1 MPELR
6 LHRRRLRDDLDP
18 LEVFLRL
25 KRGRPGVLL
34 DAARSSPG
42 VRSALALFQPFA
54 MVRVDTGSDRRGER
68 PLESLAAALGAPRVV
83 EGARPGRFCGGH
95 AGFVSYDVAR
105 SLEHVPDTAAIASA
119 APDLWFA
126 HFDRFVEFEFETG
139 TVLAGFVEGLGPG
152 AGSPSDVLDDIE
164 RALDAPADPVE
175 SFTTGSALRS
185 NFDAASYR
193 RAVDAVR
200 EHIRLGEVYQVN
212 LAQRFET
219 EFHGS
224 AAALYARLRVT
235 NPAPYAA
242 FVDTGDVAISS
253 SSPESFLSRVG
264 DEVTTRPIKGTRRR
278 VGDDAQ
284 DALAVARLSA
294 STKER
299 SELNMIVD
307 LLRNDLGRVARIGS
321 VEVVDAGAIEAFATV
336 FHRVATIRASLRPG
350 TSNVD
355 LLAATFPGGSITGAP
370 KIAAMRVIEAL
381 EGVRRGVFCGS
392 IGWIAAS
399 GDLALNIA
407 IRTLVVE
414 SGRAHFHVGGGVV
427 YDSDPQAEYDE
438 TLAKGAALA
447 RALGLPLS

>member
-1 MPELR
+1 MTELR
-6 LHRRRLRDDLDP
+6 LHQRRLRDDLDP
-18 LEVFLRL
+18 FEVFSRL

-34 DAARSSPG
+34 DGDRTSLGARH
-42 VRSALALFQPFA
+42 ALALFQPRSI
-54 MVRVDTGSDRRGER
+54 VRVEAGADRRGER
-68 PLESLAAALGAPRVV
+68 PLERLAAALSSPRVV
-83 EGARPGRFCGGH
+83 DGARPGRFCGGH
-95 AGFVSYDVAR
+95 AGFVSYDVGR
-105 SLEHVPDTAAIASA
+105 TLEHVPDTAAIASA

-126 HFDRFVEFEFETG
+126 HFDRFVEFDFESG
-139 TVLAGFVEGLGPG
+139 AVLAGFVEGASPG

-164 RALDAPADPVE
+164 RALDAPAEPVGT
-175 SFTTGSALRS
+175 FTTGAVLRS
-185 NFDAASYR
+185 NFDPSSYR

-212 LAQRFET
+212 LAQRFQT

-224 AAALYARLRVT
+224 AAALYARLRVA

-242 FVDTGDVAISS
+242 YVDTGDVALSC

-264 DEVTTRPIKGTRRR
+264 DAVTTRPIKGTRRR
-278 VGDDAQ
+278 SGDAVV
-284 DALAVARLSA
+284 DALAVEQLCA
-294 STKER
+294 SSKER

-321 VEVVDAGAIEAFATV
+321 VEVVDAGAIETFATV
-336 FHRVATIRASLRPG
+336 IHRVATIRATLRPG
-350 TSNVD
+350 TSSVD

-370 KIAAMRVIEAL
+370 KIAALRVIEAL

-392 IGWIAAS
+392 IGWIAQS